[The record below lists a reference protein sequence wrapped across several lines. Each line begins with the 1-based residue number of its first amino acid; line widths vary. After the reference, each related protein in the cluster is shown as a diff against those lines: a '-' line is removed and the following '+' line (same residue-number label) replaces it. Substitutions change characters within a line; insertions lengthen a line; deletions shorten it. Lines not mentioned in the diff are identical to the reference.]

1 MDSHERKHFAAE
13 LRQLRAHVGL
23 SLGELA
29 GQAHVNR
36 GYVSHIEH
44 GQRWPSRSVAAALDD
59 ALDARGTLLAAW
71 TAGDRATPPVAVEA
85 GPEDDETLT
94 LPLDE

>member
-1 MDSHERKHFAAE
+1 MDSHERTHFATE
-13 LRQLRAHVGL
+13 LRRLRAHVGL

-59 ALDARGTLLAAW
+59 ALDARGMLLAAW
-71 TAGDRATPPVAVEA
+71 TAADRAAVHVAVEA
-85 GPEDDETLT
+85 GSEDETLH
-94 LPLDE
+94 PAFR